1 MIEDQL
7 HQKFE
12 ELYAKKLR
20 PKIILLEHERIS
32 ISNSADKNVLM
43 VILIMSFTMIVFWVW
58 ENLYIIVPCIVF
70 AIIFASKFSTANNK
84 KKTEFRLKLKQQIL
98 MEIFS
103 LFGTFMYCPNSDLIT
118 INEIRKTGLF
128 PKCNHKRDDDKI
140 IGKYKGM
147 NIMIVETSL
156 FHNESLVGK
165 SSEPVIDFNGL
176 IIRTIL
182 NKPYKGK
189 TILCQKEVSQKDQK
203 QVIKSF
209 ILEHAENA
217 EQAEQ
222 MANSK
227 IIDNLINMQIFFDKY
242 SLNNIDVSLP
252 LNNTNKKIRVDG
264 NLQKVTLED
273 LEFNQMYDIYS
284 DDQVEARYI
293 LTPTF
298 MERLKNIREVIGG
311 FDVHCVVENKFLTLF
326 IQVPKNFF
334 EISNDIT
341 CSIDN
346 QKNYENIFIQLV
358 SIFNL
363 IHYFK
368 LDKKLGL

>member
-43 VILIMSFTMIVFWVW
+43 LILIMSFAVFGFMIW
-58 ENLYIIVPCIVF
+58 EKLYILVLCIPF
-70 AIIFASKFSTANNK
+70 AIMFVRKCSTANK
-84 KKTEFRLKLKQQIL
+84 KKSEFRLKLKQQIL
-98 MEIFS
+98 MEILS

-156 FHNESLVGK
+156 FHNEFLAGK

-189 TILCQKEVSQKDQK
+189 TILCQKEVSQKDKK

-227 IIDNLINMQIFFDKY
+227 IIDSLINTQIFLDKY
-242 SLNNIDVSLP
+242 SLDNVDVSLP

-311 FDVHCVVENKFLTLF
+311 FDVHCVVEDKFLTLF

-334 EISNDIT
+334 EVSNDIT
-341 CSIDN
+341 CSINN
-346 QKNYENIFIQLV
+346 QKNYESIFIQLV